1 MNQNEICYIKKRH
14 FKKLEQYAS
23 MVSLNLQEDAI
34 HQFRVEYKKF
44 RTFLRLG
51 SINLSVDKRVKMSKK
66 LKSWYK
72 VLGHLRDLQLLHH
85 RVIAAVELQ
94 QVKPQG
100 YINSIE
106 NDFFKF
112 KYGLSIKS
120 LQIAVKV
127 NQKKIN
133 KIFPKKISKS
143 NCLQFVTQNLL
154 MVYDILLKGDLDDY
168 DFHAVRKYLKDIFY
182 YLAIEKLNLS
192 DIVPS
197 TIFNSTEDS
206 FLKFLL
212 DELGEFQD
220 LCTAIFLIKSA
231 SLASFNLEEQN
242 ILIQLKQQWIQEK
255 EQLSKNLNRILI
267 VENRTAQHPYEA
279 VIANFNS
286 NEKQVDCIE

>member
-1 MNQNEICYIKKRH
+1 MNQNKICHIKKRH
-14 FKKLEQYAS
+14 FKNVDQYAS

-51 SINLSVDKRVKMSKK
+51 SINLSVDKKVKMSKK
-66 LKSWYK
+66 LKGWYK

-85 RVIAAVELQ
+85 RVTTAVELQ

-100 YINSIE
+100 YINLIE

-120 LQIAVKV
+120 FHTAVKV

-133 KIFPKKISKS
+133 KVFPKKISKS
-143 NCLQFVTQNLL
+143 NCLQFVTQKLL
-154 MVYDILLKGDLDDY
+154 MVYDILLRGELNDY
-168 DFHAVRKYLKDIFY
+168 DFHSVRKYLKDIFY

-192 DIVPS
+192 DMIPS
-197 TIFNSTEDS
+197 TSFNSTDDS
-206 FLKFLL
+206 FLKSLL
-212 DELGEFQD
+212 DELGKFQD
-220 LCTAIFLIKSA
+220 LCTAIILLKSA

-242 ILIQLKQQWIQEK
+242 ILIQLNQQWEKEK
-255 EQLSKNLNRILI
+255 EQLRKNLKSIFFG
-267 VENRTAQHPYEA
+267 ENRTAQHSYIA
-279 VIANFNS
+279 VIANFIS
-286 NEKQVDCIE
+286 NKKNVDYVE